1 MTLIMNFPRK
11 LEYLAKKY
19 ANGIPI
25 MHRIDVEIVAVNR
38 LKMNAFQTCGRV
50 NDSRV
55 FTGSKKVKTVVR
67 GNTIYAR
74 VIAERTKITTLN
86 PRCINSIQSSTK
98 SSYSDTESLFSNI
111 EMGYGQQNYSLYL
124 YIQSFANT

>member
-1 MTLIMNFPRK
+1 MNFPRK

-25 MHRIDVEIVAVNR
+25 MHRIDVETVAVNK
-38 LKMNAFQTCGRV
+38 LKKNAFQTCGRV

-55 FTGSKKVKTVVR
+55 FNGSKKVKTVVR

-74 VIAERTKITTLN
+74 VIAESTTITTLN
-86 PRCINSIQSSTK
+86 PRCVNSIQSSSK
-98 SSYSDTESLFSNI
+98 PSYSDIESLFSKI
-111 EMGYGQQNYSLYL
+111 EMGYGQQTIHYFYIFYL
-124 YIQSFANT
+124 